1 MANLILKNVYG
12 KNNGLVE
19 SPKLKNVEYKGNKA
33 ILSFDF
39 ADGLHFKNKESK
51 LFEIAGTEGQFV
63 PATAVI
69 KGNQIILESKEVKN
83 PVNVRY
89 DWSNTAVPDLFN
101 QSELPASS
109 FSTEKM
115 K

>member
-39 ADGLHFKNKESK
+39 ADGLHFKDKEST
-51 LFEIAGTEGQFV
+51 LFEIAGTDGKFSGCRSD
-63 PATAVI
+63 
-69 KGNQIILESKEVKN
+69 KGNTIILESKEVK
-83 PVNVRY
+83 
-89 DWSNTAVPDLFN
+89 TLF
-101 QSELPASS
+101 
-109 FSTEKM
+109 M
-115 K
+115 